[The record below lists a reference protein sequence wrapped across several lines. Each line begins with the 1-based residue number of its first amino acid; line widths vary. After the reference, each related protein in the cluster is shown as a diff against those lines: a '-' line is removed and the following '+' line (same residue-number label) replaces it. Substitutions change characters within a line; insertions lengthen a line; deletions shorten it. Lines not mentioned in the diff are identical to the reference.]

1 MTSVLPKEINYD
13 LPVSL
18 PSGCQ
23 TFDINVTPC
32 NGSIF
37 AATTGNFV
45 QFDLPARSGYMDGK
59 TLALRYKYTIG
70 SNGVTRIKGTPFYTP
85 ILRLETIFGSQ
96 VVQQINEYGQTM
108 NMLTN
113 LTHNVADKIGSVTG
127 LGFKLEDNI
136 AGPTQNAMTLS
147 GTDGRACAA
156 SEVGTFFGPLRGCIL
171 SEAERYV
178 PTGMCPNIRIQLS
191 LDSIS
196 NIFSGNQLATTLDL
210 EKGIPAGS
218 NTVIPGTF
226 DLSDFVLS
234 YSLIDFG
241 PDVDNMV
248 RAMGDKLTIKSQ
260 SFSSSANPIAQGF
273 SGQTELI
280 YSQKMASV
288 KSLFLHCSSNS
299 INGKFDAFEI
309 LNGGDLTFSIASR
322 NYPQSRPLSSSVA
335 HRGTLL
341 LELKKAVS
349 SLYDEKSGMSINT
362 QEYLTLGTASS
373 ITNPAKVYYGVNTEQ
388 LQSNSVLLSGVSTQ
402 NSVITARLNIQTALA
417 APVSATLISAFDVL
431 IEVDPT
437 EKSARV
443 IQ

>member
-1 MTSVLPKEINYD
+1 MSIMLPKEINYD

-18 PSGCQ
+18 PSGVQ

-32 NGSIF
+32 NGSVF
-37 AATTGNFV
+37 SCATAGAFV

-59 TLALRYKYTIG
+59 TLALRYKYAIS
-70 SNGVTRIKGTPFYTP
+70 SNGVSRIKGTPFYTP

-96 VVQQINEYGQTM
+96 PVQVINEYGQTM
-108 NMLTN
+108 NMITN
-113 LTHNVADKIGSVTG
+113 VTHNVADKIGSVTG
-127 LGFKLEDNI
+127 LGFKLEDHSSG
-136 AGPTQNAMTLS
+136 AQNAMTLS

-171 SEAERYV
+171 SEADRYI
-178 PTGMCPNIRIQLS
+178 PTGMMPNIRIQLT
-191 LDSIS
+191 LDSIA
-196 NIFSGNQLATTLDL
+196 NIFSGNQSAVVLDL
-210 EKGIPAGS
+210 EKGIPTSA

-234 YSLIDFG
+234 YSLVDFG
-241 PDVDNMV
+241 PEVDNSI
-248 RAMGDKLTIKSQ
+248 RSKGDKITIKSQ
-260 SFSSSANPIAQGF
+260 SFNSSANPIAQGF
-273 SGQTELI
+273 SGQLELI

-299 INGKFDAFEI
+299 INGKFDAYEI
-309 LNGGDLTFSIASR
+309 LGGGDLTYTIASR
-322 NYPQSRPLSSSVA
+322 NYPQSRPLSSAIA

-341 LELKKAVS
+341 LELKKAVG
-349 SLYDEKSGMSINT
+349 SLYDKHNSMSINT
-362 QEYLTLGTASS
+362 QEFLTLGTASS
-373 ITNPAKVYYGVNTEQ
+373 IHNPSKVYYACNTEQ

-402 NSVITARLNIQTALA
+402 NTPITARLNISTALA

-431 IEVDPT
+431 IEVSPS